1 MANCGPF
8 ESAALRAVPAL
19 MANQAQSTHASE
31 VTLIAPGGIRAPIQ
45 RMIPD
50 FERKTGH
57 AVVATFGSGGGT
69 RIRIMSGEVFDVSI
83 VQPPLAEVLATGHVI
98 AGTETPLAVAAV
110 AMAVRKG
117 AAIPDIATPDA
128 VKLTLLTAK
137 SVAYPDPAR
146 GAAAG
151 TSFDETLEKLGIAA
165 QMQPKIVRAPGVAGA
180 MTLLAKG
187 EVDIGVTFLSEIHDP
202 GVEVVGLLPSG
213 ISQPTA
219 LVGYVATRARSQA
232 AAKALLMYLSSPE
245 AAEVYKALGMVPGR

>member
-1 MANCGPF
+1 MAK
-8 ESAALRAVPAL
+8 
-19 MANQAQSTHASE
+19 QAQSVHASE

-69 RIRIMSGEVFDVSI
+69 RMRIMRGEVFDVSI
-83 VQPPLAEVLATGHVI
+83 VQPPLPEVLATGHVI
-98 AGTETPLAVAAV
+98 ASTETPLAAAPV

-128 VKLTLLTAK
+128 VKKTLLAAK

-151 TSFDETLEKLGIAA
+151 ASFDETLEKLGIAA
-165 QMQPKIVRAPGVAGA
+165 RMQPKIVRAQGGAGA
-180 MTLLAKG
+180 MALLAKG

-219 LVGYVATRARSQA
+219 LVGYVSTRARSPA
-232 AAKALLMYLSSPE
+232 AAKGLLMYLSSPQ
-245 AAEVYKALGMVPGR
+245 AAEVYRAFGMVPGR